1 MFDTFIRLDSPLSFV
16 RVGPDFS
23 KSGLRGRMQKNF
35 LNGVVGHE
43 RCGVWKMFEMQ
54 KIAE

>member
-1 MFDTFIRLDSPLSFV
+1 MFDTFMRLDSPLSFV

-23 KSGLRGRMQKNF
+23 KSSLRGRMQKKI

-54 KIAE
+54 KIAQ

>member
-1 MFDTFIRLDSPLSFV
+1 MFDTFMRLDSPLSFV

-23 KSGLRGRMQKNF
+23 KSGLRGRMQKKI

-54 KIAE
+54 KIAQ